1 MQQRTSTS
9 QPSEIPEDII
19 CPITSHIMTDP
30 VILVE
35 SGNTYEREA
44 ILKWLKQKKTDPLT
58 NEAISDDMIAPNRTV
73 KRMIVSFLD
82 KQIATN
88 PHISHQTYLPESL
101 IQRLIAAMEKN
112 EINLFK
118 ETLQKDSRLLFNELK
133 ENKNIFMLACELAS
147 LEILEMI
154 ITQLDA
160 RIRQLTCIET
170 DNGRSSLIMVSRRL
184 GLKGA
189 ACIAKAIDW
198 KLSQFQDFLVFC
210 VQENDTR
217 MANIALSLG
226 AVATPELL
234 NQAYAQKKT
243 GIVKVLI
250 LFGASIQNEDQQG
263 NDFLMRTIE
272 DSNIPLTLFLLSQC
286 TDQLNLNKMNE
297 AKDSALTLAIQK
309 GQSDVVKALLNHP
322 QVNINHT
329 NRQKDTALHLATR
342 NQDQEMVK
350 LLIENKISL
359 NEKNGQGRTAL
370 DMAYQP
376 YPKNDFSLLKLLILS
391 GAQVEDL
398 LLKAIENNQVE
409 LIEFLLTDAKQL
421 VNPHISDSKGQTTL
435 LLAIQK
441 NQLKTV
447 SLLLGQPGMN
457 MNQVDAYGNTAL
469 HHAAMLGR
477 NDIIKLLMKQHASI
491 KDKNKEKKTPVQ
503 LARENDYTDLAN
515 WMEEKHQY
523 KKVKPFLKPLQAKQ
537 KSAQQQIALLQQ
549 ENIALKS
556 SLEKLSIFS
565 EKYAQSLMTIVER
578 EKQHKKAIERERQ
591 RKREDIERGRGNPLQ
606 NPLVEALLKADL
618 ESVKMLEAGGASLL
632 YPNMDGLYPLVA
644 AVYGCSLET
653 VRYVELKLK
662 DEAEKQWA
670 QVDANKALENLNHWM
685 MPTDLSPNA
694 THGEL
699 GNWYVKHNGASWCA
713 VYDSECLK
721 KEGFPNWGGKVSWT
735 EVACPIWSRADDLWG
750 ADGSRVRAH
759 KNYLGASL
767 HRTPEAWTTR
777 NFLHQAHV
785 PDTVSPLGMV
795 RGGRG
800 RGRGYRQI
808 NDPNWGGAVGLLSP
822 SRKIH
827 DDVVK
832 TIREQ
837 LNELR
842 NDVETKAK
850 RSSNA
855 VFKF

>member
-19 CPITSHIMTDP
+19 CSITHQIMTDP
-30 VILVE
+30 VMLVE

-44 ILKWLKQKKTDPLT
+44 LLKWLRLKRTDPLT
-58 NEAISDDMIAPNRTV
+58 NKGINDDTIAPNHTV

-154 ITQLDA
+154 ITQLGA
-160 RIRQLTCIET
+160 KIRQLTCIET
-170 DNGRSSLIMVSRRL
+170 DNGRSSLIMVGRRL
-184 GLKGA
+184 GSKGT

-198 KLSQFQDFLVFC
+198 KPSHFQDFLVFC
-210 VQENDTR
+210 VQENDAA
-217 MANIALSLG
+217 MADIALSLG
-226 AVATPELL
+226 AVATSELL

-250 LFGASIQNEDQQG
+250 SFGASIQAEDQQG

-272 DSNIPLTLFLLSQC
+272 DSNIPLTLFLLSLSQC

-297 AKDSALTLAIQK
+297 AKDSAVTLATQK
-309 GQSDVVKALLNHP
+309 RQIDVVKALLNHS
-322 QVNINHT
+322 QVNINQT
-329 NRQKDTALHLATR
+329 NGQKDTALHLATR

-350 LLIENKISL
+350 LLIEKRISL
-359 NEKNGQGRTAL
+359 NEKNGQGKTAL

-391 GAQVEDL
+391 GAQIDDL

-421 VNPHISDSKGQTTL
+421 VNPYISNSKGQTAL

-447 SLLLGQPGMN
+447 SLLLGQLGMN

-469 HHAAMLGR
+469 HHAAMLGK

-503 LARENDYTDLAN
+503 LARENDYKDLAN
-515 WMEEKHQY
+515 WMEEKHQH
-523 KKVKPFLKPLQAKQ
+523 KKVKPFLKPLQAKLEEQ
-537 KSAQQQIALLQQ
+537 KTEIAQYEKSTRQQIALLQQ

-556 SLEKLSIFS
+556 NLEKLSIFS
-565 EKYAQSLMTIVER
+565 EKYAQSLMTIAER
-578 EKQHKKAIERERQ
+578 EQQYEKAIERERQ
-591 RKREDIERGRGNPLQ
+591 RKREDRERGRGNPLQ

-618 ESVKMLEAGGASLL
+618 ESVKRLEAEGASLL

-662 DEAEKQWA
+662 DEAGRQWLT
-670 QVDANKALENLNHWM
+670 VDANKALENLNRW
-685 MPTDLSPNA
+685 MPTDLSPLA
-694 THGEL
+694 THRAL
-699 GNWYVKHNGASWCA
+699 AKWYLKYNGASWCA

-721 KEGFPNWGGKVSWT
+721 KEGLTNWAGEEVGYFIFNRNLWSAAGK
-735 EVACPIWSRADDLWG
+735 
-750 ADGSRVRAH
+750 RVTALLPCSTGPMESSLYQRQRLPAAH
-759 KNYLGASL
+759 S
-767 HRTPEAWTTR
+767 
-777 NFLHQAHV
+777 
-785 PDTVSPLGMV
+785 SS
-795 RGGRG
+795 
-800 RGRGYRQI
+800 
-808 NDPNWGGAVGLLSP
+808 LLSP
-822 SRKIH
+822 SRKTH

-837 LNELR
+837 LNELK
-842 NDVETKAK
+842 NHVEIIVK
-850 RSSNA
+850 RSSNV

>member
-30 VILVE
+30 VMLME

-44 ILKWLKQKKTDPLT
+44 ILKWLTLKKTDPLT
-58 NEAISDDMIAPNRTV
+58 NEAISDSTIAPNRTV

-88 PHISHQTYLPESL
+88 PDISHQTYLPDSL
-101 IQRLIAAMEKN
+101 IQGLIAAMEKN

-133 ENKNIFMLACELAS
+133 ENKNIFMLACESAS

-154 ITQLDA
+154 ITQLGA
-160 RIRQLTCIET
+160 KIRQLTCIET
-170 DNGRSSLIMVSRRL
+170 DNGRSSLITVSRRF

-189 ACIAKAIDW
+189 ACIARAIDW
-198 KLSQFQDFLVFC
+198 KLSHFQDFLVFC
-210 VQENDTR
+210 VQENDAE

-234 NQAYAQKKT
+234 NQAYAQKKI

-286 TDQLNLNKMNE
+286 AELNLNKMNE

-309 GQSDVVKALLNHP
+309 RQIDVVKALLNHS
-322 QVNINHT
+322 QANIKQT

-350 LLIENKISL
+350 LLIENKVSL
-359 NEKNGQGRTAL
+359 NEKNGQGKTAL

-376 YPKNDFSLLKLLILS
+376 YSKNDFSLLKLLILS
-391 GAQVEDL
+391 GAQIEDL

-421 VNPHISDSKGQTTL
+421 VDPYISDSKGKTIL
-435 LLAIQK
+435 MLAIQK

-447 SLLLGQPGMN
+447 SLLLGQLGMN

-469 HHAAMLGR
+469 HHAAMLGK

-503 LARENDYTDLAN
+503 LARENDYKDLAN

-523 KKVKPFLKPLQAKQ
+523 KKVKPFLKPLQAKLEEQ
-537 KSAQQQIALLQQ
+537 KTEIARHEKSAQQILK
-549 ENIALKS
+549 ENHQLREELKTLKANVTTQKS
-556 SLEKLSIFS
+556 NLEKLSIFS
-565 EKYAQSLMTIVER
+565 EKYAQSLMTIQHER
-578 EKQHKKAIERERQ
+578 KLEE
-591 RKREDIERGRGNPLQ
+591 IERGRRISLQ
-606 NPLVEALLKADL
+606 NPLVEALLEADL
-618 ESVKMLEAGGASLL
+618 ESVKMLEAKGASLL
-632 YPNMDGLYPLVA
+632 YPNMNGLYPLVA

-670 QVDANKALENLNHWM
+670 QVNANKALKNLNRW

-694 THGEL
+694 THEEL
-699 GNWYVKHNGASWCA
+699 GIWYVKHNGASWCA
-713 VYDSECLK
+713 VYELECLK
-721 KEGFPNWGGKVSWT
+721 
-735 EVACPIWSRADDLWG
+735 RAGSKYWHGCNGEPAVTAQTPTIESHANHYLWD
-750 ADGSRVRAH
+750 AANSRVH
-759 KNYLGASL
+759 YIKLLGYTK
-767 HRTPEAWTTR
+767 TPM
-777 NFLHQAHV
+777 LQ
-785 PDTVSPLGMV
+785 SKPL
-795 RGGRG
+795 
-800 RGRGYRQI
+800 QF
-808 NDPNWGGAVGLLSP
+808 DGLLSP
-822 SRKIH
+822 SREIH
-827 DDVVK
+827 DDVVN

-842 NDVETKAK
+842 NDVETKVK

-855 VFKF
+855 VFNI